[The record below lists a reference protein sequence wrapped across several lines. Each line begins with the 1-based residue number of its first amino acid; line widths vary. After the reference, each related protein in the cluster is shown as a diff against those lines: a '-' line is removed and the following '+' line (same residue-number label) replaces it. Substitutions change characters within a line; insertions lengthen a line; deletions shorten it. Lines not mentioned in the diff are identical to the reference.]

1 MDTSGNG
8 RVLNS
13 VQMTSEREPD
23 ERLRVALVGDAQ
35 EGSWASVLGSRPLDV
50 LRVADLE
57 SLSGVRANVAVAAVR
72 AEEAP
77 AMAQVI
83 ASLQDAPPITLL
95 VGPDP
100 RHHPQLRLLEVLI
113 QAKRDWEGTFDAI
126 VDPVALLDRTGALV
140 RANLGF
146 ARVVGRNVQDII
158 ALPCSSLVGPPLE
171 GQPDPIA
178 SSLEDGAP
186 RTDETRYQ
194 ALAGIQQVTTSPLR
208 DAGNGIQGLVVILK
222 DVADLKEQQE
232 RLLHASRMADIGL
245 LAAGVAHEINTPL
258 ASIALRAESLL
269 RSAED
274 PQLKAVD
281 AFKNFPRYLKTID
294 EEIFRCKKII
304 SALLEFSRA
313 RKPEIRDV
321 DLNLLSEKAAD
332 LVSHQMKLRQVALGL
347 RLDPRLPTIAAD
359 DGQLRQ
365 ALIALLMNALDAC
378 RAQGTV
384 TIETARES
392 PDAVSLTVSDDGA
405 GIPADILDKIF
416 SPFFTTKPLGQGTG
430 LGLAICH
437 GVVTAHGG
445 EIRVESVVGSGTRF
459 SLVLPISSKDAAER
473 RRIESRPPPGPE
485 GTAIKR

>member
-1 MDTSGNG
+1 M
-8 RVLNS
+8 LNS
-13 VQMTSEREPD
+13 EQMTSHREPD

-35 EGSWASVLGSRPLDV
+35 EGSWTSILGSRPLDV
-50 LRVADLE
+50 VRVSDVAA
-57 SLSGVRANVAVAAVR
+57 LSGVKADVAVTAIRPEDV
-72 AEEAP
+72 P
-77 AMAQVI
+77 AIAQAI
-83 ASLQDAPPITLL
+83 AGLRDVPPMTLL

-100 RHHPQLRLLEVLI
+100 DHHPQLRLLQVLI

-126 VDPVALLDRTGALV
+126 VDPVALLAPSGAVV

-158 ALPCSSLVGPPLE
+158 GLPYGPLVGPPLE
-171 GQPDPIA
+171 DQTDPIA
-178 SSLEDGAP
+178 HSLEDGEP
-186 RTDETRYQ
+186 RTEETRYQ
-194 ALAGIQQVTTSPLR
+194 ALTGIQQVTTSPLR
-208 DAGNGIQGLVVILK
+208 DGGEGMQGLVVILK

-274 PQLKAVD
+274 PRLTAVD
-281 AFKNFPRYLKTID
+281 SFKNFPRYLKTID

-321 DLNLLSEKAAD
+321 DLNLLAEKAAD

-347 RLDPRLPTIAAD
+347 RLDPKLPTIAAD

-384 TIETARES
+384 TIETASES
-392 PDAVSLTVSDDGA
+392 ATTVSLTVSDDGG
-405 GIPADILDKIF
+405 GIPREILDKIF

-437 GVVTAHGG
+437 GVVAAHGG
-445 EIRVESVVGSGTRF
+445 EIKVESEVGSGTRF
-459 SLVLPISSKDAAER
+459 SLVLPIASTDGSFKKRGDK
-473 RRIESRPPPGPE
+473 RPTAGPE